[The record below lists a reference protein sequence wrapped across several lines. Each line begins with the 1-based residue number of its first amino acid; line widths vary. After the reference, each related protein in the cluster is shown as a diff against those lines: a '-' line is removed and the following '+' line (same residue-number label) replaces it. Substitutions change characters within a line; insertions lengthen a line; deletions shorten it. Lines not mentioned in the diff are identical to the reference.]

1 MGDAKHLTARVSY
14 VLDQTE
20 IRMATRGKIGVSE
33 LLAGVRLNEHQKAKV
48 FISSRMSCDL
58 DGEALLS
65 IRQELKALLQ
75 AVYPFVHVEL
85 AEDWTGGAKGSP
97 RERSI
102 AGAQWSDLMIC
113 IFVADPGFRD
123 KAGLYATELEL
134 ATALENSWDKV
145 LLFAHTKYFESV
157 ENQPVEFRK
166 LIQSVMAY
174 KDGKNVPMFDTK
186 QQLFEAVL
194 NGVAG
199 HAAAAVRRYPS
210 RTSGKSKEQV
220 EWELQTF
227 TERHG
232 AIHEAFKRVAVGI
245 KEVGRVQSMGY
256 AASKLEHA
264 FYDLSVGHANSATV
278 SIPTIVSVCPDR
290 FSFAEAARFVGYPF
304 RTMTQGWNRQLGP
317 LHVTCVYRTI
327 TDAQIRKHL
336 GNPDIRVAKESWGF
350 FARDPER
357 SIQGLYLIKCSDETT
372 LRIRLHDALEWLTAT
387 SLDEVVKTAQAR
399 GRILAASA

>member
-1 MGDAKHLTARVSY
+1 VPDRPIRLEQLRRGDGNGWHLAFVVYNRLSQPHLAR
-14 VLDQTE
+14 
-20 IRMATRGKIGVSE
+20 RR
-33 LLAGVRLNEHQKAKV
+33 LLADGAAKLKGQRNIRATGVLYC
-48 FISSRMSCDL
+48 SR
-58 DGEALLS
+58 
-65 IRQELKALLQ
+65 R
-75 AVYPFVHVEL
+75 
-85 AEDWTGGAKGSP
+85 T
-97 RERSI
+97 
-102 AGAQWSDLMIC
+102 
-113 IFVADPGFRD
+113 
-123 KAGLYATELEL
+123 
-134 ATALENSWDKV
+134 
-145 LLFAHTKYFESV
+145 
-157 ENQPVEFRK
+157 
-166 LIQSVMAY
+166 
-174 KDGKNVPMFDTK
+174 
-186 QQLFEAVL
+186 
-194 NGVAG
+194 
-199 HAAAAVRRYPS
+199 YPS